1 MMYFFIMRRNISFA
15 RRGAAMIATMVV
27 IAAITLAV
35 ALSLSLGSLGGLVT
49 VFGEEQ
55 SAASFSGADACL
67 EEAAVRLRWDAGYT
81 GGTVG
86 IGQATCVISVSGSA
100 GSRTVNVISTVATFV
115 RKIRADLSIS
125 GGSVSLNSWQEVV
138 E

>member
-1 MMYFFIMRRNISFA
+1 MHFVVQEKNILSA
-15 RRGAAMIATMVV
+15 QRGAAMIATMVV
-27 IAAITLAV
+27 VAAITLAV

-55 SAASFSGADACL
+55 SAASFFGAEACL
-67 EEAAVRLRWDAGYT
+67 EEAAVRLRWDSSYS

-86 IGQATCVISVSGSA
+86 IGQATCVIGVSGS
-100 GSRTVNVISTVATFV
+100 GSNRTVNATSTVATFI

-125 GGSVSLNSWQEVV
+125 GGSASLNSWQEVV